1 MVRGI
6 QSSFLWHNWL
16 IMQRILVIDDDLALV
31 DLLAESLHREG
42 FSVASAASGEMGLEM
57 AAIESFQMVLLD
69 VTLPGINGFETLRRL
84 RAQSAVPV
92 IMLTARG
99 EDLDRIVGLEIGAD
113 DYLPKPFHLREL
125 VARMHAVLRRS
136 TQPPLSS
143 RPAAAGIQLD
153 LHTRLVRRDGQV
165 LDLTTSEFDLLRVLM
180 DSAGQTVARESL
192 CQQVLGRELNP
203 LDRGI
208 DNLISSLRRK
218 LGPTEEGLE
227 RIKTVRNMGYLYTGP
242 AHA

>member
-1 MVRGI
+1 
-6 QSSFLWHNWL
+6 
-16 IMQRILVIDDDLALV
+16 MQRILLIDDDLALV
-31 DLLAESLHREG
+31 ELLEDALRREG
-42 FSVASAASGEMGLEM
+42 FSVSAASSGETGLEM
-57 AAIESFQMVLLD
+57 TTIENFQLVLLD

-84 RAQSAVPV
+84 RAQSSVPV
-92 IMLTARG
+92 LMLTARG

-125 VARMHAVLRRS
+125 VARMNAVLRRS
-136 TQPPLSS
+136 SQPALSS
-143 RPAAAGIQLD
+143 RLALPGIQLD
-153 LHTRLVRRDGQV
+153 GHSRLVRRDGQV

-180 DSAGQTVARESL
+180 ESAGKPVAREEL
-192 CQQVLGRELNP
+192 CQQVLGRDLNP

-208 DNLISSLRRK
+208 DNLVSSLRRK

-227 RIKTVRNMGYLYTGP
+227 RIKTVRNTGYLYTGP